1 MKLILYCRC
10 RFFFLQTWSKLKE
23 VWLQDNPKLLIIW
36 NGRNTYDSYSIVVY
50 KHATQLGFH
59 QVLSVPLK
67 SSIERSWH
75 LSNIIVSYEY
85 FTMHVSHAC
94 FNYFHV
100 SLVQISATKWTKVK
114 ASRPMTSRFPMSY
127 ILSPPQHLAEN
138 IYNSSAKKK
147 SINWLT
153 STLDLSNEPTPTPH
167 HLRLQPATLLVLIDA
182 WYIWFYHPI
191 ERDHIAI
198 AFLALCSACFVSCQ
212 LYHIHPLCVLLYFIS
227 LKKCIGVCKIMKS
240 F

>member
-1 MKLILYCRC
+1 M
-10 RFFFLQTWSKLKE
+10 
-23 VWLQDNPKLLIIW
+23 
-36 NGRNTYDSYSIVVY
+36 VY

-147 SINWLT
+147 KIYKLVDKYTWSLKWTYSNPTPPAPAACYST
-153 STLDLSNEPTPTPH
+153 STYRCMVYLVLSSYRERSHCHCLSCFVQCLLCLLSIVSYPSVM
-167 HLRLQPATLLVLIDA
+167 RFTLL
-182 WYIWFYHPI
+182 
-191 ERDHIAI
+191 HIPEKVYR
-198 AFLALCSACFVSCQ
+198 C
-212 LYHIHPLCVLLYFIS
+212 
-227 LKKCIGVCKIMKS
+227 M
-240 F
+240 